1 MMCFV
6 VLSKIKITTFGPKV
20 ADAETGFPY
29 SLIIPSSSA
38 GAEDDV
44 GMMELSYQTKKS
56 L

>member
-6 VLSKIKITTFGPKV
+6 VLSKIKFTTYGPKV
-20 ADAETGFPY
+20 ADAEIPY